1 MKIIGI
7 DVSTW
12 QGEIDWNQVKNSD
25 VKFAILRSSF
35 GSPDPSQVD
44 NQFENNYKGA
54 KAAGIPV
61 GAYHYGYAVSEA
73 EARQEARF
81 FLDTIKGKGA
91 TFAESTGAHSSQPT
105 PEQWEEAIAAAEAE
119 LAAVKAAK

>member
-1 MKIIGI
+1 MTKGI

-12 QGEIDWNQVKNSD
+12 QGKIDWKQVKGAGIHY
-25 VKFAILRSSF
+25 AILRSSF

-81 FLDTIKGKGA
+81 FLDTIKGQAIRISRLLRRRG
-91 TFAESTGAHSSQPT
+91 
-105 PEQWEEAIAAAEAE
+105 QWNDGHAFPAGFDQCN
-119 LAAVKAAK
+119 

>member
-1 MKIIGI
+1 MIIGI

-12 QGEIDWNQVKNSD
+12 QGKIDWTQVKGAGIHY
-25 VKFAILRSSF
+25 AILRSSF

-73 EARQEARF
+73 ERARR
-81 FLDTIKGKGA
+81 L
-91 TFAESTGAHSSQPT
+91 SSSWT
-105 PEQWEEAIAAAEAE
+105 PLRASNSNTPSITT
-119 LAAVKAAK
+119 

>member
-1 MKIIGI
+1 MTKGI

-12 QGEIDWNQVKNSD
+12 QGKIDWKQVKGAGIRY
-25 VKFAILRSSF
+25 AILRSSF

-81 FLDTIKGKGA
+81 FLDT
-91 TFAESTGAHSSQPT
+91 
-105 PEQWEEAIAAAEAE
+105 
-119 LAAVKAAK
+119 VKASNTSIPSITSWRTMERWARFSGRL